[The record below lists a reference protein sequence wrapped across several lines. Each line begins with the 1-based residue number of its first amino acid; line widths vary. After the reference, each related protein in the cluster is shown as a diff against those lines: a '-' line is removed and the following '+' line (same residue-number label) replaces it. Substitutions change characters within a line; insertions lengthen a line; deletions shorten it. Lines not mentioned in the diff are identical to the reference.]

1 MSTIDV
7 SGLTDERALHL
18 LLKQER
24 GFPDF
29 YGSNWDAFWMRSPAW
44 SGSQTICV
52 SSAGSSSWRT
62 CPVEPPCFDGRW
74 IATKRRTAQTSSL
87 TSRSNAVGPSK
98 TCLLALGLIG
108 VFAAPRLGRGRLSGR
123 HWL

>member
-29 YGSNWDAFWMRSPAW
+29 YGSNWDAFWDAIT
-44 SGSQTICV
+44 GLV
-52 SSAGSSSWRT
+52 
-62 CPVEPPCFDGRW
+62 W
-74 IATKRRTAQTSSL
+74 IPDHLRFLGWEQLMADVPRGAALLRRALDSYQATYRPDL
-87 TSRSNAVGPSK
+87 V
-98 TCLLALGLIG
+98 
-108 VFAAPRLGRGRLSGR
+108 VDFA
-123 HWL
+123 